1 MRLGSLISI
10 RHCMAVQS
18 YEWKLIRPLGKIQGV
33 IKSMDD
39 YQCDE
44 LAVIRITRGQPQTD
58 SYIRDL
64 SALEICK
71 SNSPLSFGGGIR
83 NANDIN
89 KISKLPI
96 ERVVFSSQLF
106 MSDTSVIQL
115 ATDQLGRQ
123 AIQGLLP
130 FKYEN
135 SQLYFYNCRLRQ
147 FEQLSIAQLDLID
160 NLCNEIIL
168 YDIKNEGYV
177 DKFDFRCLRLIN
189 FNLQKIVISGGI
201 GPNVIK
207 KANAM
212 GLASVLIENR
222 TLHTEYSI
230 KDLKKYARM

>member
-18 YEWKLIRPLGKIQGV
+18 YGWKLIRPLGKIQGV
-33 IKSMDD
+33 IKSLDD

-83 NANDIN
+83 NANDIK

-106 MSDTSVIQL
+106 VSTLV
-115 ATDQLGRQ
+115 
-123 AIQGLLP
+123 LL
-130 FKYEN
+130 
-135 SQLYFYNCRLRQ
+135 S
-147 FEQLSIAQLDLID
+147 
-160 NLCNEIIL
+160 
-168 YDIKNEGYV
+168 
-177 DKFDFRCLRLIN
+177 
-189 FNLQKIVISGGI
+189 LQ
-201 GPNVIK
+201 
-207 KANAM
+207 
-212 GLASVLIENR
+212 R
-222 TLHTEYSI
+222 TN
-230 KDLKKYARM
+230 